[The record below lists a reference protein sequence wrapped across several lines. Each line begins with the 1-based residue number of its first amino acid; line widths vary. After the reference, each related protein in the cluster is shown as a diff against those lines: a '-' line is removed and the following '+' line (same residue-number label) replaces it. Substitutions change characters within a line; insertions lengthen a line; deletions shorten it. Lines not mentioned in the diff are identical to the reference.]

1 MKRSL
6 VLSLA
11 LIVVLF
17 SSLSLAPVPQV
28 NAGQPQDLS
37 ITIDLKQD
45 AVDNVQRGES
55 DRWRTTV
62 EEFTGAVTASN
73 LGGIPVNSL
82 VSMSN
87 FTNFEFVPGAI
98 PGTFDIDGTAH
109 STMIITTDTG
119 ATITIKGDGTIKG
132 NIPFGATIKM
142 NVNSTG
148 STGSLASNHVNGKL
162 NADFTWF
169 TRPPSGTATLTG
181 TYQ

>member
-6 VLSLA
+6 VLPLA

-37 ITIDLKQD
+37 ITIYLEQSKVENIQ
-45 AVDNVQRGES
+45 QGGS
-55 DRWRTTV
+55 DRYRTTM

-73 LGGIPVNSL
+73 WGGIPVNSL

-87 FTNFEFVPGAI
+87 FTNYEFVPGAI

-109 STMIITTDTG
+109 SIMTITTPTG
-119 ATITIKGDGTIKG
+119 SITIEGDGKIKG
-132 NIPFGATIKM
+132 NIPFGAVITM
-142 NVNSTG
+142 NVNSNG

-162 NADFTWF
+162 DATFRWT
-169 TRPPSGTATLTG
+169 TSPPSGTATLTG
-181 TYQ
+181 EYQ